1 MKIGLTIQKLR
12 IDANMTQEEL
22 AESLFVSR
30 ELVSKWENDLRQ
42 PDYCAVQKISQI
54 FNVDVEYIISPAEM
68 LLNELSPYIDDSL
81 NYNSKQLAVKLN
93 CFLRS
98 INKLDCKIFIRRYYY
113 FQDTKA
119 IAEAFNIKD
128 GTVRSSLS
136 RTRKKL
142 QKYLSE
148 DLDNEK
154 RIII

>member
-1 MKIGLTIQKLR
+1 MKIGLKIQKLR
-12 IDANMTQEEL
+12 TDSNMTQEEL

-30 ELVSKWENDLRQ
+30 ALVSKWENDLRQ
-42 PDYCAVQKISQI
+42 PDYCTVQKISQI
-54 FNVDVEYIISPAEM
+54 FNVDIECIISPAEM
-68 LLNELSPYIDDSL
+68 LLNELLPYIDDSL
-81 NYNSKQLAVKLN
+81 NYDSKQFAKKLN
-93 CFLRS
+93 SFLRS
-98 INKLDCKIFIRRYYY
+98 INELDCKIFIRRYYY
-113 FQDTKA
+113 FEDTKA

-154 RIII
+154 RTII

>member
-113 FQDTKA
+113 FEDTKA

-154 RIII
+154 RTII

>member
-113 FQDTKA
+113 FEDTKA

>member
-154 RIII
+154 RTII

>member
-113 FQDTKA
+113 FEDTKA

-142 QKYLSE
+142 KKYLSE

-154 RIII
+154 RTII

>member
-1 MKIGLTIQKLR
+1 MKIGLKIQKLR
-12 IDANMTQEEL
+12 TDANMTQEEL

-30 ELVSKWENDLRQ
+30 ALVSKWENDLRQ

-81 NYNSKQLAVKLN
+81 NYNSKQLAKKLN
-93 CFLRS
+93 SFLRS
-98 INKLDCKIFIRRYYY
+98 INELDCKIFIRRYYY
-113 FQDTKA
+113 FEDTKA

-128 GTVRSSLS
+128 GTVRSALS

-142 QKYLSE
+142 QQYLSE
-148 DLDNEK
+148 DLDNE
-154 RIII
+154 